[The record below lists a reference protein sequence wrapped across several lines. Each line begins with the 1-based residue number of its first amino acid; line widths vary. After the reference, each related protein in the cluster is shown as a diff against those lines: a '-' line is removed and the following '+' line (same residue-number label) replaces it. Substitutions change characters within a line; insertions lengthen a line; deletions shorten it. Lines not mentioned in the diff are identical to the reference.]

1 MGDLVNLENAIA
13 AQQQALRLTQDGH
26 SGKPACSNNL
36 GTSLRQCFERL
47 GGRVDIHEA
56 IKAQQRAVRFAQDSL
71 PEKPACL
78 NSLGNSLY
86 SRFEQL
92 GNLADLNDRPIRLA
106 PDGNTFR

>member
-1 MGDLVNLENAIA
+1 M
-13 AQQQALRLTQDGH
+13 
-26 SGKPACSNNL
+26 
-36 GTSLRQCFERL
+36 RQRFERL

-56 IKAQQRAVRFAQDSL
+56 IKAQQRAVRFAQDSH

-92 GNLADLNDRPIRLA
+92 GDLADLDEAMAA
-106 PDGNTFR
+106 PFVSPQMVAYTFR